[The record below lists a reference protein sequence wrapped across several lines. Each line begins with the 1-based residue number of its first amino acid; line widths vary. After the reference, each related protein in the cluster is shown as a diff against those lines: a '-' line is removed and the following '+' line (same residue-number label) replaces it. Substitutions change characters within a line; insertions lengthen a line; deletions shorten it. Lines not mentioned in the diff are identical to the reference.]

1 MDLYHYQST
10 EFLTLFRKRA
20 PLGAGWQGSKYVVFI
35 LFFERLESEAKEI
48 WNEIFH

>member
-20 PLGAGWQGSKYVVFI
+20 PSGAGWQGSKYARSVYI
-35 LFFERLESEAKEI
+35 
-48 WNEIFH
+48 IF